1 MNFAKSKRLPAV
13 CTDFPFADYNEG
25 EAVRMKIRFVTEGNL
40 HEFAQAG
47 KDPACDLLLFGFNG
61 LGDVDYRSELAG
73 ESSRLEEM
81 AVFSRECGCVVVAGC
96 RTDSCGIR
104 RKSAAV
110 AEKGRILGVADRLHA
125 FEDDISAGAHLKVFE
140 TAAGKIGLCVAEDIY
155 FPAVC
160 ETLALC
166 DADVI
171 VCPFE
176 AAEDSVPRLMLRA
189 GAFVAGVEACLC
201 AENLAMIASR
211 SGDMLFSAT
220 RKESV
225 FELALSR
232 EYRLATVRTR
242 GLALARRADY

>member
-1 MNFAKSKRLPAV
+1 
-13 CTDFPFADYNEG
+13 
-25 EAVRMKIRFVTEGNL
+25 MKIRFVTEW
-40 HEFAQAG
+40 EPARVCAG
-47 KDPACDLLLFGFNG
+47 GERPRLRPALVRVQR

-81 AVFSRECGCVVVAGC
+81 AVFSRECGCIVVAGC

-211 SGDMLFSAT
+211 SGRHALFRNEKGERVRACPLPRIPPRHRAHARAGALAQGGLLSRANLFITGSLRFFRLFSCI
-220 RKESV
+220 
-225 FELALSR
+225 F
-232 EYRLATVRTR
+232 RT
-242 GLALARRADY
+242 GML

>member
-1 MNFAKSKRLPAV
+1 MKGRTVRRSAPREV
-13 CTDFPFADYNEG
+13 C
-25 EAVRMKIRFVTEGNL
+25 MKVRFVTEGSL
-40 HEFAQAG
+40 HEYVQRRAR
-47 KDPACDLLLFGFNG
+47 PACDLLFFGFNG

-81 AVFSRECGCVVVAGC
+81 AILSRECGCVVVSGC

-104 RKSAAV
+104 RKSCAV
-110 AEKGRILGVADRLHA
+110 AENGRILGVADRLHA
-125 FEDDISAGAHLKVFE
+125 FEAEEVSAGAHLKVYE
-140 TAAGKIGLCVAEDIY
+140 TAAGRLGVCVAEDVY
-155 FPAVC
+155 FPSVC

-189 GAFVAGVEACLC
+189 GAFVAGTEACLC
-201 AENLAMIASR
+201 ASGLAMIASR

-220 RKESV
+220 KRESE
-225 FELALSR
+225 FELSLSR
-232 EYRLATVRTR
+232 EYRLCTVRTR
-242 GLALARRADY
+242 GQALARRADY